1 MKLSKE
7 ELKQKIN
14 DLAVDD
20 DVKITLLEDV
30 EDSFETTKDNS
41 EELEALQT
49 KYEELKEKYKSRFL
63 TGKEGENEE
72 DKKGEDKKGEEL
84 EEQEIVEESDIFK
97 EKEGE

>member
-14 DLAVDD
+14 NLAVDD

-30 EDSFETTKDNS
+30 EDSFETTEDNS
-41 EELEALQT
+41 EELTALQT

-63 TGKEGENEE
+63 
-72 DKKGEDKKGEEL
+72 KGEEKEDTEDT
-84 EEQEIVEESDIFK
+84 EENVEELKEEDVVEEEDIFK
-97 EKEGE
+97 IKEEEGE

>member
-30 EDSFETTKDNS
+30 EDSFETTEDNS
-41 EELEALQT
+41 EELETLQT

-63 TGKEGENEE
+63 TGKEE
-72 DKKGEDKKGEEL
+72 DKKEDDKKEEL

>member
-30 EDSFETTKDNS
+30 EDSFETTEDSS
-41 EELEALQT
+41 EELKALQT

-63 TGKEGENEE
+63 TGKEE
-72 DKKGEDKKGEEL
+72 DKKEDDKKEEL
-84 EEQEIVEESDIFK
+84 EEQEIVEETDIFK

>member
-30 EDSFETTKDNS
+30 EDSFETTEDNS
-41 EELEALQT
+41 EELKALQT

-63 TGKEGENEE
+63 TGKEE
-72 DKKGEDKKGEEL
+72 DKKEDDKKEEEL
-84 EEQEIVEESDIFK
+84 EEQEIVEETDIFK
-97 EKEGE
+97 EKEEE

>member
-14 DLAVDD
+14 DLEVDD

-30 EDSFETTKDNS
+30 EDSFETTEDNS
-41 EELEALQT
+41 EELKALQT

-63 TGKEGENEE
+63 TGKEEE
-72 DKKGEDKKGEEL
+72 KDEEEKKDEGL
-84 EEQEIVEESDIFK
+84 EEEEIVEEKDIFK
-97 EKEGE
+97 EEEE

>member
-30 EDSFETTKDNS
+30 EDSFETTEDNS
-41 EELEALQT
+41 EELESLQT

-63 TGKEGENEE
+63 
-72 DKKGEDKKGEEL
+72 KGEEKEDT
-84 EEQEIVEESDIFK
+84 EEKEELKEEDVVEEEDIFK
-97 EKEGE
+97 IKEEEEE

>member
-30 EDSFETTKDNS
+30 EDSFETTEDNS
-41 EELEALQT
+41 EELESLQT

-63 TGKEGENEE
+63 TGKED
-72 DKKGEDKKGEEL
+72 DKKEDDKKEEEL
-84 EEQEIVEESDIFK
+84 EEQEIVEEKDIFK
-97 EKEGE
+97 EEEE

>member
-30 EDSFETTKDNS
+30 EDSFETTEDNS
-41 EELEALQT
+41 EELESLQT

-63 TGKEGENEE
+63 TGKEE
-72 DKKGEDKKGEEL
+72 DKKEDDKKEEEL
-84 EEQEIVEESDIFK
+84 EEQEIVEEKDIFK
-97 EKEGE
+97 EEEE

>member
-14 DLAVDD
+14 DLAIDD

-30 EDSFETTKDNS
+30 EDSFETTEDNS
-41 EELEALQT
+41 EELTALQT

-63 TGKEGENEE
+63 NGKEE
-72 DKKGEDKKGEEL
+72 DKKEEDKKEEEL

>member
-14 DLAVDD
+14 DLAVED

-30 EDSFETTKDNS
+30 EDSFETTEDNS
-41 EELEALQT
+41 EELESLKT

-63 TGKEGENEE
+63 TGKED
-72 DKKGEDKKGEEL
+72 DKKEDDKKEEEL
-84 EEQEIVEESDIFK
+84 EEQEIVEEKDIFK
-97 EKEGE
+97 EEEE

>member
-30 EDSFETTKDNS
+30 EDSFETTEDNS
-41 EELEALQT
+41 EELKALQT

-63 TGKEGENEE
+63 TGKEEE
-72 DKKGEDKKGEEL
+72 KDEEEKKDEGL
-84 EEQEIVEESDIFK
+84 EEEEIVEEKDIFK
-97 EKEGE
+97 EEEE